1 MVDAVTEKSMQV
13 EEVWFYGAELLRAL
27 REVELPVAE
36 DREAK
41 CEVLSRF
48 CDRVRC
54 DLANIGFVA
63 GTRPWVKRIL
73 DFYRE
78 VEP

>member
-1 MVDAVTEKSMQV
+1 MVDAAAANSMPV

-27 REVELPVAE
+27 HEVELPDAE

-41 CEVLSRF
+41 RDVLSRF
-48 CDRVRC
+48 CERVRGN
-54 DLANIGFVA
+54 LEGLGFVA

-73 DFYRE
+73 AFYEE
-78 VEP
+78 VKA